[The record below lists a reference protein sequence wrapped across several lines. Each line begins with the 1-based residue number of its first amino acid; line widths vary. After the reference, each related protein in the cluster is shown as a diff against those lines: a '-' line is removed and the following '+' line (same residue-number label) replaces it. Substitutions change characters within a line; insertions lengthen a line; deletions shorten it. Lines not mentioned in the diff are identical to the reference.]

1 MTFAR
6 QAAQKGSFPR
16 RDLYAEVTGRIVS
29 ALERGV
35 APWVR
40 PWSAVDATYRN
51 GLTGRGYHGLNPL
64 LLSIASLE
72 RGWTDARF
80 LTYRQAQEAGGHVR
94 KGERATTIVFW
105 KQFLKIETDPET
117 GERTKRVIPV
127 LRSFAVFNV
136 AQCDELD
143 RARLAGSAA
152 PIAEHERDAECER
165 FINGTGATIR
175 HGGARACYSPEAD
188 MIQLPPMGTFKDA
201 GAYYSTTFHEL
212 THWTGR
218 DGRTPRDLSGRFGS
232 HRYAA
237 EELVAELGSA
247 FLCERFR
254 VDGTLQHPEYVANW
268 LACLK
273 ADTRAI
279 FTAASKARIAA
290 EYLLSTAG
298 YPVREEEAPEADE
311 TATTGAAA

>member
-1 MTFAR
+1 MRSTW
-6 QAAQKGSFPR
+6 QASRKGSAPR

-40 PWSAVDATYRN
+40 PWSSADATYRN

-72 RGWTDARF
+72 KGWTDARF

-94 KGERATTIVFW
+94 KGEHATTIVFW
-105 KQFLKIETDPET
+105 KQFLKIEADPDT

-136 AQCDELD
+136 EQCDELD
-143 RARLAGSAA
+143 PARLARPAA
-152 PIAEHERDAECER
+152 PIVEHERDAECER
-165 FINGTGATIR
+165 FIGGTGATIR
-175 HGGARACYSPEAD
+175 HGGARVCYSPDAD
-188 MIQLPPMGTFKDA
+188 LIQLPPLGTFKDA
-201 GAYYSTTFHEL
+201 GAYYSTAFHEL

-218 DGRTPRDLSGRFGS
+218 DGRAPRDLSGRFGS
-232 HRYAA
+232 HKYAA

-254 VDGTLQHPEYVANW
+254 VDGTLQHPGYLASW
-268 LACLK
+268 LACLR
-273 ADTRAI
+273 ADNRAI

-290 EYLLSTAG
+290 EYLLGAAG
-298 YPVREEEAPEADE
+298 YPVREEEAQEAE
-311 TATTGAAA
+311 TTAEGAAA